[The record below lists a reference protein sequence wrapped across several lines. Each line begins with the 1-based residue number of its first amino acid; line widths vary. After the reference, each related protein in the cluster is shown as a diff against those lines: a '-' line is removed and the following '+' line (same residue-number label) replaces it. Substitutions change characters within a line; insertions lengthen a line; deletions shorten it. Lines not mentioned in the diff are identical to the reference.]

1 MVAIDSGTRRS
12 VLSAV
17 HATTVGNQS
26 VPFEGSTTELDSHAN
41 MVVVGEQ
48 ATIIS
53 DSGTYAEVR
62 AFAEDC
68 KTLERV
74 PIVDAAIAYDCQ
86 ASMRTYILIVR
97 NALHVKSMK
106 HNLLPPF
113 IVREAGLVL
122 NDVPR
127 IHCGNDLCQESH
139 CIVSSGDVPLRIPL
153 RLKGV
158 FSYFPSRKLTPSE
171 VRDCDE
177 LPSICITPDSR
188 VWDPNDEAWA
198 EEEDSYLDHDGGL
211 ISAPPPRKKRK
222 LIHENDFSH
231 ADDAH
236 EWIEINVSSV
246 QWEDSVDRIIEE
258 NDIDFIPEG
267 PDLGWADNVDQDD
280 PIRAHVCDLTG
291 VIDSDLLSEAV
302 DESLRESKFR
312 MAAGS
317 TMPMQNED
325 LDNSLFVNLEASA
338 ADASRMGGVTKEHL
352 AKVWRLNE
360 DEARRTLEVTSQ
372 LCKRDANSTLSRQF
386 GTNDRMLRYRRLN
399 STFFMDTFFVTKKA
413 KSVRGFTMMQI
424 FVSDK
429 GFVKVYGMKSL
440 TEIPAAIRLFA
451 KEVGA
456 PNCFVCDP
464 HANQKSKE
472 VREFCHKIGS
482 TLRLLEERTQHAN
495 RAELYIGLLKEAVRK
510 DMRETNSPLRL
521 WCYCAE
527 RRSSIFTLTAKNLY
541 QLQGMNPYT
550 ATLGEMGD
558 ISALCQF
565 GWYEWVYVRQGK
577 AAFPH
582 LKEELGRCL
591 GPCRNEGNE
600 MCQAILQ
607 ANGQI
612 VPRRTLRRLTAHE
625 KAASNEV
632 ESRKRATFD
641 AQIRDRFGDS
651 MKLGPDETALLPTG
665 ETEARDDVEE
675 GSPDHDFD
683 VDRYIM
689 YEDAQEDTPK
699 PVEADIVDAAGKPVN
714 QQSLHDVLIN
724 AELHLPQGES
734 EQLAR
739 VVRRSV
745 GPDGK
750 VTGAF
755 NDNPL
760 LNTLVYEV
768 EFPDGELKHYSAN
781 IIAENILQQ
790 VDNSGYHSH
799 GLKGITDVR
808 KTKHALG
815 SNNAFVVSKS
825 GQRRL
830 RQTTMG
836 WDLKVEWKDGSS
848 QWVPLKVLKESNPV
862 EVAEFAV
869 ARDIQREPAF
879 AWWVPF
885 TLRKRDRIIAA
896 IHTRV
901 RKKTHKY
908 GIEVPSSVE
917 HALEIDKK
925 NGNTLW
931 RDAIAKE
938 MYNVSVAFKIL
949 EEHENL
955 PVGWTKSSGH
965 FVFDVKMDFTRKG
978 RWVKDGHK
986 SPEPE
991 TSSYAGVVSRESIR
1005 ILLTNAALLGI
1016 DVMAADIRNAYLQAP
1031 TTEKHFIICGS
1042 EFGLEHVGKRALI
1055 VRALYGGKVAGRDF
1069 WHHLRSCMKDVLGF
1083 QSCLADPDVWMR
1095 EAKRADGTMYY
1106 EYVLLYVDDCLVI
1119 SENAEKVLRDE
1130 IGDMWEL
1137 KEESIGP
1144 PSLYL
1149 GGTMRQVELEN
1160 GQMCWAFGSA
1170 QYVKSAVQ
1178 NVEDYLAKKGK
1189 SLPAKASTPL
1199 SSQYRPELDTTEEL
1213 EPDDAAYFQ
1222 SLIGIL
1228 RWMVE
1233 LGRVDLCTEVSM
1245 MSSHLCMPRKGHLE
1259 QLFHVFGYLKK
1270 HHNAEMPFD
1279 PSTPDM
1285 DMAKFPR
1292 QDWSQSI
1299 YGDVG
1304 EALPPNMPKPLGR
1317 EMVMRVY
1324 IDSDHAGESLTRR
1337 SRTGFIVY
1345 LNKAPIYWMSK
1356 KQASCETSTFGSEFC
1371 AMKQGT
1377 EYVRGLRYKLRMLG
1391 IPCTSPTYTF
1401 GDNQSVLAN
1410 TTAPTSQLKK
1420 KSNSIA
1426 YHFVR
1431 EGSAKDEWRTTYV
1444 NTHENPADL
1453 LTKPL
1458 PSGEKRSSF
1467 IRSMLWWL

>member
-1 MVAIDSGTRRS
+1 MLALDDGTRGAI
-12 VLSAV
+12 LSAI
-17 HATTVGNQS
+17 HATTVGKNS
-26 VPFEGSTTELDSHAN
+26 VPSESSTTELDSHAN

-48 ATIIS
+48 ATVIS
-53 DSGTYAEVR
+53 DSGIHAEVR
-62 AFAEDC
+62 AFADDC

-74 PIVDAAIAYDCQ
+74 PIVDAAIAYDCRS
-86 ASMRTYILIVR
+86 SMRTYILIVR
-97 NALHVKSMK
+97 NALHVKSMR

-113 IVREAGLVL
+113 IAREVGLVV

-127 IHCGNDLCQESH
+127 IHCGEGLDNESH
-139 CIVSSGDVPLRIPL
+139 CIISKGEVPLRIPL

-158 FSYFPSRKLTPSE
+158 FSYFETRKLTSME
-171 VRDCDE
+171 VEECDHMQSVC
-177 LPSICITPDSR
+177 LTPDSKI
-188 VWDPNDEAWA
+188 WEPNDEIWA
-198 EEEDSYLDHDGGL
+198 EEEAKYIDDADNLVER
-211 ISAPPPRKKRK
+211 PPSKKRK
-222 LIHENDFSH
+222 LVHDSDFDQAEDTH
-231 ADDAH
+231 D
-236 EWIEINVSSV
+236 WIETNVSGV
-246 QWEDSVDRIIEE
+246 QWD
-258 NDIDFIPEG
+258 NAIDTILDANELETIPMG
-267 PDLGWADNVDQDD
+267 PDLLWSDNADQDD

-291 VIDSDLLSEAV
+291 IIDGDLLSDAV
-302 DESLRESKFR
+302 GENLRESKFR

-317 TMPMQNED
+317 TMLDGRNDELFID
-325 LDNSLFVNLEASA
+325 LNASSA
-338 ADASRMGGVTKEHL
+338 KAKMKGGVTKEHL

-360 DEARRTLEVTSQ
+360 EEARRTLEVTTQ
-372 LCKRDANSTLSRQF
+372 LCKQDADSSLSRNF
-386 GTNDRMLRYRRLN
+386 STNDRMLRYRRIN
-399 STFFMDTFFVTKKA
+399 SVFFMDTFFVTQKA
-413 KSVRGFTMMQI
+413 KSVRGFTMMQL

-429 GFVKVYGMKSL
+429 GFVKVYGMK
-440 TEIPAAIRLFA
+440 TTKDIPNAVHLFA

-456 PNCFVCDP
+456 PNCFICDP
-464 HANQKSKE
+464 NSNQKSKE
-472 VREFCHKIGS
+472 VRGFCHKMGS
-482 TLRLLEERTQHAN
+482 ILRLLEERTQHAN
-495 RAELYIGLLKEAVRK
+495 RAELYIGLLKESIRK
-510 DMRETNSPLRL
+510 DMRETNSPMRL

-527 RRSSIFTLTAKNLY
+527 RRSSIFTLSAKNLY
-541 QLQGMNPYT
+541 QLQGMNPYM

-565 GWYEWVYVRQGK
+565 GWYEWVYFRQGK
-577 AAFPH
+577 APFPY

-600 MCQAILQ
+600 MCQAVLQ
-607 ANGQI
+607 ANGHI

-625 KAASNEV
+625 MAASNEV
-632 ESRKRATFD
+632 EQRKRATFD
-641 AQIRDRFGDS
+641 DKIIQRFGDS
-651 MKLGPDETALLPTG
+651 MGLGPEGTALLPTG
-665 ETEARDDVEE
+665 EGEARDDVEE
-675 GSPDHDFD
+675 GSPDYEM
-683 VDRYIM
+683 DRYLM
-689 YEDAQEDTPK
+689 YEDGHEETPD
-699 PVEADIVDAAGKPVN
+699 PIEADIVDASGKPVN

-745 GPDGK
+745 GADGK
-750 VTGAF
+750 LIGTF
-755 NDNPL
+755 NDDPN

-781 IIAENILQQ
+781 IIAENILSQ
-790 VDNSGYHSH
+790 VDSSGYHSH
-799 GLKGITDVR
+799 GLHGIMDVR
-808 KTKHALG
+808 RNKNALG
-815 SNNAFVVSKS
+815 SENAFVVSKS
-825 GQRRL
+825 GQRKL

-836 WDLKVEWKDGSS
+836 WDLKVAWKEGTS
-848 QWVPLKVLKESNPV
+848 QWVPLKVMKESNPV

-869 ARDIQREPAF
+869 SRGLEREPAF

-885 TLRKRDRIIAA
+885 TLRKRDRIIAS

-908 GIEVPSSVE
+908 GIEIPTSVK
-917 HALEIDKK
+917 HALEIDSK
-925 NGNTLW
+925 NKNTFW

-949 EEHENL
+949 EDDEQT

-1005 ILLTNAALLGI
+1005 ILLTQAALLGVE
-1016 DVMAADIRNAYLQAP
+1016 VMAADIRNTYLQAP
-1031 TTEKHFIICGS
+1031 TTEKHYIICGP

-1083 QSCLADPDVWMR
+1083 ESCLADPDVWMR
-1095 EAKRADGTMYY
+1095 EAKRDDGTVYY

-1119 SENAEKVLRDE
+1119 SDNAEKVLREE
-1130 IGDMWEL
+1130 IGSMWEL
-1137 KEESIGP
+1137 KKESIGP

-1160 GQMCWAFGSA
+1160 GQTVWAFGSA
-1170 QYVKSAVQ
+1170 QYVKAAVQ
-1178 NVEDYLAKKGK
+1178 NVEEYLAKKGK
-1189 SLPAKASTPL
+1189 SLPAKATTPL
-1199 SSQYRPELDTTEEL
+1199 SSQYRPEMDTTEEL
-1213 EPDDAAYFQ
+1213 GPDDAAYYQ
-1222 SLIGIL
+1222 SLIGVL

-1245 MSSHLCMPRKGHLE
+1245 MSSHLCLPRQGHLE
-1259 QLFHVFGYLKK
+1259 QLLHIFGYLKK
-1270 HHNAEMPFD
+1270 RHNAEMSFD
-1279 PSTPDM
+1279 PSLPEVDKE
-1285 DMAKFPR
+1285 KFPR
-1292 QDWSQSI
+1292 RDWSQSI
-1299 YGDVG
+1299 YGDVE
-1304 EALPPNMPKPLGR
+1304 EALPPNMPRPLGR
-1317 EMVMRVY
+1317 EMIMRVF

-1391 IPCTSPTYTF
+1391 IPCTSPALVF

-1410 TTAPTSQLKK
+1410 TTVPTSQLKK

-1426 YHFVR
+1426 FHFVR
-1431 EGSAKDEWRTTYV
+1431 EGSARDEWRTAYV

-1467 IRSMLWWL
+1467 IRSMLWWI